1 MWIKGASL
9 LVRRRMEEKVREG
22 RLNRG
27 GEEVADFTGTEVRS
41 RWPPQDGSK
50 SDRQRIRKGTEKHML
65 TALFQKVG
73 LGLQVKKPGP
83 LLGVGGE
90 REL

>member
-27 GEEVADFTGTEVRS
+27 EEGTDFTGTEVRS

-50 SDRQRIRKGTEKHML
+50 SDRQRIHKGTE
-65 TALFQKVG
+65 
-73 LGLQVKKPGP
+73 
-83 LLGVGGE
+83 
-90 REL
+90 

>member
-27 GEEVADFTGTEVRS
+27 GEEGADFTGTEVRS
-41 RWPPQDGSK
+41 RWPLRMGVSLTDRGS
-50 SDRQRIRKGTEKHML
+50 IR
-65 TALFQKVG
+65 
-73 LGLQVKKPGP
+73 GP
-83 LLGVGGE
+83 SSIC
-90 REL
+90 